1 MPEYPPA
8 TEFLPALGP
17 RVVFFTGGTALRCLS
32 RTIIKYTHNTVH
44 LVTPFDSGGSSAALR
59 LAFDMPA
66 VGDVRNR
73 LLALADAAVVPQVV
87 LDICNGRLPVE
98 GERATLLQKLYALA
112 SSKDPAWAGVPRVF
126 GEVLRLHL
134 RYFLENMP
142 DNFDPRE
149 ASVGNLILAGG
160 YLHYRAQLGPVLSLM
175 SRLLRVRGAVL
186 PIVSDSLHL
195 AAELEDGSVVVG
207 QHRITGRGGVR
218 LSAPVRRL
226 FLTAQRPGD
235 VPAVGDDPVPC
246 TSCVTPLA
254 ATYLRAADCI
264 CYPMGSFY
272 TSVTANLLPEG
283 VGRAVADAVCSK
295 VYIPNS
301 GLDPEQGTLS
311 VADRVRVLL
320 ETLRRDAGENV
331 PASRLLQTVLLDSV
345 HGVYTGGIDA
355 EGIKAQGVAIR
366 DCPLVE
372 AEVPRRHDAELTAR
386 ALLEYAHPQ

>member
-1 MPEYPPA
+1 MPEYSPA
-8 TEFLPALGP
+8 TAFLPALGP
-17 RVVFFTGGTALRCLS
+17 RVVFFTGGTALRRLS

-59 LAFDMPA
+59 AVFDMPA

-87 LDICNGRLPVE
+87 LDICNDRLPVE

-112 SSKDPAWAGVPRVF
+112 SSKDPAWACVPRVF

-142 DNFDPRE
+142 DSFDPRE

-160 YLHYRAQLGPVLSLM
+160 YLHYQGQLGPVLSLM
-175 SRLLRVRGAVL
+175 SRLLRVRGTVL

-207 QHRITGRGGVR
+207 QHRITGRGGVP
-218 LSAPVRRL
+218 LPAPVRRL
-226 FLTAQRPGD
+226 FLTAQRPGG
-235 VPAVGDDPVPC
+235 PLRVGGDPVPC
-246 TSCVTPLA
+246 TPRVTPLA

-272 TSVTANLLPEG
+272 TSVTANLLPDG

-301 GLDPEQGTLS
+301 GLDPEQGALS

-320 ETLRRDAGENV
+320 ETLRRDAGEGV
-331 PASRLLQTVLLDSV
+331 PASRLLQTVLLDSA

-355 EGIKAQGVAIR
+355 EGVKAQGVAIR

-372 AEVPRRHDAELTAR
+372 TEDPRRHDAELTAR